1 MEGAAGNAN
10 HVSGFDFDG
19 DDIAFQRMDVEDAAA
34 GDDEADFVLVV
45 GVLGAEFGEHGVETR
60 SFGVDVDDVG
70 GGVVALRLHGVD
82 LGGIGA
88 EDGIGFGINSYA
100 IERPALIVNSN
111 RSQSGR
117 DFALFVENDPF

>member
-45 GVLGAEFGEHGVETR
+45 GVLGAESGEHGVEAW
-60 SFGVDVDDVG
+60 SFGIDVDDVG
-70 GGVVALRLHGVD
+70 GGVATLRFHGVN
-82 LGGIGA
+82 LGCIGGK
-88 EDGIGFGINSYA
+88 DGFGVGVNSHA
-100 IERPALIVNSN
+100 IERPALIVDSD
-111 RSQSGR
+111 RSESGR
-117 DFALFVENDPF
+117 DFGLFVENNPL